1 MIVCPA
7 CGRPTEPGWTTC
19 LNCGKALR
27 QAGVKPGDVLPPREQ
42 PVQQQP
48 QVQYQQ
54 QYQQQPYQPPQYQ
67 PPRKSCFGRFVL
79 WLFLAALIWYL
90 VTHFIPAMAD
100 IHTLFDSDYT
110 TPQEVGAWL
119 SRLIPW
125 S

>member
-27 QAGVKPGDVLPPREQ
+27 QRSVMPGDVLPPREMNNVQQ
-42 PVQQQP
+42 PVQPNQP
-48 QVQYQQ
+48 NH
-54 QYQQQPYQPPQYQ
+54 QQPYQPPQYRQ
-67 PPRKSCFGRFVL
+67 PRKSCFGRFVL
-79 WLFLAALIWYL
+79 WLLLAALIWYL

-110 TPQEVGAWL
+110 TPREVGDWL
-119 SRLIPW
+119 ARLVPW
-125 S
+125 N